1 MLSICR
7 GKIENSRRIEEII
20 GYEGQA
26 AKFYFRGLSK
36 CIEREFQ
43 FNGRS
48 RRPPKDEFNSMIS
61 LGYSILMNELYCK
74 NRNEGVKSIL
84 PDLYIEML
92 KSIPHWQDM
101 MEEWRAVVVDATVM
115 SMINGHEISKEDFVF
130 NLEQPGCYLTKTGLK
145 LYLNKLERKFQTEI
159 RYLKYVDYP
168 VSFRRGI
175 LLQMEQV
182 NQKQLRREMLL
193 CMNQLLFDDEEYY
206 FQITDELESDR
217 QFILIIY
224 DIVDNKRR
232 TKFAKLLE
240 GYGKRFKNQHLRQC
254 FQKKNYYKLIDQI
267 PAYIDRNGEDSV
279 RVYKITGKGKSQ
291 VLGNR
296 ACF

>member
-48 RRPPKDEFNSMIS
+48 RRPPKDEFKGLNPYFGFIHRDAEKHPTLAS
-61 LGYSILMNELYCK
+61 
-74 NRNEGVKSIL
+74 
-84 PDLYIEML
+84 
-92 KSIPHWQDM
+92 DM
-101 MEEWRAVVVDATVM
+101 MEEWRAVIVDATVM

-145 LYLNKLERKFQTEI
+145 IYLNKLERKFQTEI

-175 LLQMEQV
+175 LLQMEQLT
-182 NQKQLRREMLL
+182 KAIEKGDASLYEP
-193 CMNQLLFDDEEYY
+193 
-206 FQITDELESDR
+206 
-217 QFILIIY
+217 
-224 DIVDNKRR
+224 IVIR
-232 TKFAKLLE
+232 
-240 GYGKRFKNQHLRQC
+240 
-254 FQKKNYYKLIDQI
+254 
-267 PAYIDRNGEDSV
+267 
-279 RVYKITGKGKSQ
+279 
-291 VLGNR
+291 
-296 ACF
+296 